1 MYCHHHQVRL
11 DLVWAAFSCS
21 SLASEAEKATFLLQ
35 VRRGVAYSRGLD
47 INRVAIQSSDCGSTV
62 VTVVAQPETLTD
74 AQALVQEANTNPQTI
89 FSVANGFDSSTY
101 GAPTTSE
108 ATLIIEAP
116 PASDSGD
123 HSDGDDTGVVV
134 AGIFGALVGVL
145 LLAAILW
152 YVHKR
157 LCSGDTSSTKES
169 RLQRRRSS
177 MRLDQVE
184 SKETKDLEDDSGK
197 PSPSPNVVSPAEVE
211 LQDASANREKA
222 MNPYGRAQLDPW
234 WTIEYAEDGTP
245 YYFNTKTQKSQW
257 QHPGTTI

>member
-1 MYCHHHQVRL
+1 
-11 DLVWAAFSCS
+11 
-21 SLASEAEKATFLLQ
+21 
-35 VRRGVAYSRGLD
+35 
-47 INRVAIQSSDCGSTV
+47 

-74 AQALVQEANTNPQTI
+74 AQALVQEANTNPQAI

-123 HSDGDDTGVVV
+123 HSNGDDTGVVV

-177 MRLDQVE
+177 MRLDQIE

-211 LQDASANREKA
+211 LQDASANRKKA

-257 QHPGTTI
+257 QHPGTAI